1 MVRRE
6 LCHDGVE
13 RVVYRSICTKLH
25 SFSLPPT
32 APEVAHYLQRSEDG
46 AKECGLAVFEHI
58 REHASQSSMVTV

>member
-13 RVVYRSICTKLH
+13 RVVYRSICTK
-25 SFSLPPT
+25 LPPT